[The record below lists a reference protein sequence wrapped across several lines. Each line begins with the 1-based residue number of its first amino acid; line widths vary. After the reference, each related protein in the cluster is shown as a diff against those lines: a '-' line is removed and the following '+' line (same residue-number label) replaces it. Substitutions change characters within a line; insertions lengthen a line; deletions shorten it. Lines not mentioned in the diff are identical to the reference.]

1 MTTIRLDRRALF
13 ILTLFVVIL
22 TGCASSPSSKF
33 YQLNPVQNTTSASGG
48 VSSDQRQV
56 IAIGPVRIPD
66 YLDRPQMVTRSGKNE
81 LKLSEFD
88 RWAGSLESDV
98 NRVLVEDIPSLL
110 PADRFSVVRWTPYL
124 ESQVPASY
132 RVEVLVER
140 FEGTLGDSVLLK
152 AQWRVFAQ
160 DRSLLLQKES
170 QISEQMNGSSYNA
183 LVAAMSSALERLSR
197 DISGGIVSVL
207 HQEPTSPPGTLP
219 PVSKALRS
227 R

>member
-1 MTTIRLDRRALF
+1 MKTIRLDQRPLIALG
-13 ILTLFVVIL
+13 LLVVIL
-22 TGCASSPSSKF
+22 AGCASSPSSKF
-33 YQLNPVQNTTSASGG
+33 YQLNPLQNRTSITPDAFPE
-48 VSSDQRQV
+48 QNQI

-66 YLDRPQMVTRSGKNE
+66 YLDRPQIVTRSGKNE

-98 NRVLVEDIPSLL
+98 TRVLVEDISSLL

-152 AQWRVFAQ
+152 AQWAVFAK
-160 DRSLLLQKES
+160 DKRLLLKKEAE
-170 QISEQMNGSSYNA
+170 IREEMNGSSYEA

-197 DISGGIVSVL
+197 DISGGINSVSRKE
-207 HQEPTSPPGTLP
+207 QTGG
-219 PVSKALRS
+219 
-227 R
+227 